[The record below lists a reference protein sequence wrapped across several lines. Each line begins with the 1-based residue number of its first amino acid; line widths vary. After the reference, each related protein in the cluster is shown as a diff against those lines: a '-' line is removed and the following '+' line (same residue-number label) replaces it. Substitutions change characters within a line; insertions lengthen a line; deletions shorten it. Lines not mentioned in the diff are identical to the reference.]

1 MSDNRKHVILLMEDD
16 EVLRRYLAKLL
27 RADGFEVIEAGSVK
41 EAIECARTPEL
52 NLVVADLKMPDD
64 TAIGLMKKLS
74 EQHIDIPVIIITAFG
89 EWETYL
95 EALDL
100 GVCDYLNKPIEYAEF
115 KEKIKLVLAKNGQ
128 RKHKKKPVR

>member
-1 MSDNRKHVILLMEDD
+1 MSDNRKNVILLMEDD

-27 RADGFEVIEAGSVK
+27 RADNFEVHEAATVG
-41 EAIECARTPEL
+41 EAIDIAQKPKL

-64 TAIGLMKKLS
+64 TAIGLMKKLG
-74 EQHIDIPVIIITAFG
+74 ELHIDIPVIIITAFG

-100 GVCDYLNKPIEYAEF
+100 GVCDYLNKPIEYTEF
-115 KEKIKLVLAKNGQ
+115 KEKISNVLSKNA
-128 RKHKKKPVR
+128 KKKRQRTK

>member
-1 MSDNRKHVILLMEDD
+1 MTENRKHVILLMEDD

-27 RADGFEVIEAGSVK
+27 RADNFEVFEAASVN
-41 EAIECARTPEL
+41 EAIDIAQKPQL
-52 NLVVADLKMPDD
+52 NLVIADLKMPDD
-64 TAIGLMKKLS
+64 TAIGLMKKLG
-74 EQHIDIPVIIITAFG
+74 ELHIDIPVIIITAFG

-115 KEKIKLVLAKNGQ
+115 KDKISNVLSKNI
-128 RKHKKKPVR
+128 KKKRLRTK

>member
-1 MSDNRKHVILLMEDD
+1 MNENHKHVILLMEDD

-27 RADGFEVIEAGSVK
+27 RADDFEVLEAATVK
-41 EAIECARTPEL
+41 DALELSKRPQL

-74 EQHIDIPVIIITAFG
+74 QMHIDIPVIIITAYG

-100 GVCDYLNKPIEYAEF
+100 GVCDYLNKPIEYTEF
-115 KEKIKLVLAKNGQ
+115 KEKIKAVLTKN
-128 RKHKKKPVR
+128 KKKKSKQK

>member
-1 MSDNRKHVILLMEDD
+1 MSDSRKHVILLMEDD

-27 RADGFEVIEAGSVK
+27 RADNFDVYEAGSVR
-41 EAIECARTPEL
+41 EAVDIAQKPLL
-52 NLVVADLKMPDD
+52 NLVIADLKMPDD
-64 TAIGLMKKLS
+64 TAIGLMKKLG
-74 EQHIDIPVIIITAFG
+74 QLHIDIPVIIITAFG

-115 KEKIKLVLAKNGQ
+115 KEKINNVLSKNA
-128 RKHKKKPVR
+128 KKKKQKIN

>member
-27 RADGFEVIEAGSVK
+27 RADNFEVFEAGSVN
-41 EAIECARTPEL
+41 EAINIAQKPQL

-64 TAIGLMKKLS
+64 TAIGLMKKLG
-74 EQHIDIPVIIITAFG
+74 ELHIDIPVIIITAFG

-100 GVCDYLNKPIEYAEF
+100 GVCDYLNKPIEYTEF
-115 KEKIKLVLAKNGQ
+115 KEKISNVLSKNTKNKRQ
-128 RKHKKKPVR
+128 RIK